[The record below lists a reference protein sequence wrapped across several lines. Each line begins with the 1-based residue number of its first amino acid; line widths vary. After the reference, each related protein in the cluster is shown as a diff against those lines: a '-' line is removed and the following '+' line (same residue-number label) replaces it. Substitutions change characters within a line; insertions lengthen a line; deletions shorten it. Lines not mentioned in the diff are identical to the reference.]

1 MRILAIE
8 TSGGR
13 GGIALLETPETHGP
27 RADPAVLEELYLGEG
42 LRHGRDL
49 VPAIRDACGR
59 AGWDR
64 RHIDLVAV
72 SIGPGSFT
80 GIRIAVTLT
89 KVMAFD
95 TGAKVVAVPSL
106 RALAHNAPADRR
118 RVAAIVDA
126 KRGGLFASVF
136 ERRGQGDAIRAP
148 ADSLPAPGV
157 SRGAKGH
164 DTPASRRG
172 LVTAMLNEFAE
183 VFGPALIEPE
193 DLARR
198 LAAPAFVLGHGIT
211 KGRAALAGFE
221 LAPQDLWDVRPG
233 IIGRL
238 GAELFDRG
246 QAADPLRLEPI
257 YIRPPEAQE
266 IWQRRRGAGA

>member
-13 GGIALLETPETHGP
+13 GGVAILETPDTHGP

-49 VPAIRDACGR
+49 VPAIQDACRR

-64 RHIDLVAV
+64 RRIDLVAV

-80 GIRIAVTLT
+80 GIRIAVTLA

-106 RALAHNAPADRR
+106 RALAHNAPADRQ

-126 KRGGLFASVF
+126 KRGGLFASIF
-136 ERRGQGDAIRAP
+136 ERRGGSALIEEDAVRARGG
-148 ADSLPAPGV
+148 SRGV
-157 SRGAKGH
+157 SPSG
-164 DTPASRRG
+164 P
-172 LVTAMLNEFAE
+172 LLEEFSE
-183 VFGPALIEPE
+183 IFGPALIEPE
-193 DLARR
+193 DLARQ

-211 KGRAALAGFE
+211 KGRPALAGFE
-221 LAPQDLWDVRPG
+221 LAPQDLWDVRPS

-238 GAELFDRG
+238 GAELFARG
-246 QAADPLRLEPI
+246 QEADPLRLEPI

-266 IWQRRRGAGA
+266 IWQRRRSAGA